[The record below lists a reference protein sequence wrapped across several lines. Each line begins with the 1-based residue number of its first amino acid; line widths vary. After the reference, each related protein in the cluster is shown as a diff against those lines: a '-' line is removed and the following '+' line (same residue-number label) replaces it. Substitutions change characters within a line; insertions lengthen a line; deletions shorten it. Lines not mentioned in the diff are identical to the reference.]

1 MKYLLISVYT
11 TLVFCSCMLSRKM
24 EKVDFV
30 TVSDTETKV
39 LKGRINRA
47 VLEKDTAFAWF
58 TGNMK
63 YGAADV
69 YAVDVFKQ
77 KSSQFSV
84 LVFAGTWCHDSQNL
98 LPKLY
103 RLFDK
108 SGYPESKVTLIVVDR
123 QKNALDDLPQ
133 KWNLQTVPTFIIV
146 QNGKEVGRVVEYGK
160 TGNMEKELAEVV
172 AGLK

>member
-1 MKYLLISVYT
+1 
-11 TLVFCSCMLSRKM
+11 MLSRKM

>member
-77 KSSQFSV
+77 KASQFSV